1 MRIIPLFRG
10 KVMEAAGWVKKYM
23 EEPSSQVF
31 SASRWWDVQ
40 FMTERFVRLV
50 SKAGATRYYTECTL
64 LYEFKLIRQAC
75 S

>member
-1 MRIIPLFRG
+1 MG
-10 KVMEAAGWVKKYM
+10 EAAGWVKKYM

-50 SKAGATRYYTECTL
+50 RIISGGSSFTECTL